1 MFVSE
6 TDMLEVAPDLVE
18 CMIWLT
24 TRPHNLNR
32 PPPDVLAA
40 SCSMLFVAP
49 EVRVMSASGIL
60 PGMIF
65 LYNTSV

>member
-1 MFVSE
+1 
-6 TDMLEVAPDLVE
+6 
-18 CMIWLT
+18 
-24 TRPHNLNR
+24 
-32 PPPDVLAA
+32 
-40 SCSMLFVAP
+40 MLFVAP